1 MNLDIIKQCNTFRD
15 VCKKLN
21 LPKGGAGYRKAKKI
35 ISENNIDISHF
46 DHGSS
51 KRVIRT
57 TKEKICPVCG
67 AQFTTTINKSKKEKE
82 TCSRSCA
89 NSHFRSGKD
98 HPNWSESAY
107 RSTCFFNHEKK
118 CIVCDEVNIV
128 EVHHLDEDKKNNKP
142 ENLIP
147 LCPTHHQYWH
157 SKFKYIIEE
166 QVYNYI
172 KNWKIN
178 FVNL

>member
-1 MNLDIIKQCNTFRD
+1 MNLEIIKECRTFRD

-51 KRVIRT
+51 KRGIRI
-57 TKEKICPVCG
+57 TKKKNCPICNIEFEFITNV
-67 AQFTTTINKSKKEKE
+67 SKKEKE

-89 NSHFRSGKD
+89 NTYFRTGKK
-98 HPNWSESAY
+98 HPNWSDNAY
-107 RSTCFFNHEKK
+107 RTTCFFNHEKK
-118 CIVCDEVNIV
+118 CVICEESNIV
-128 EVHHLDEDKKNNKP
+128 EVHHLDENKKNNNP

-157 SKFKYIIEE
+157 SKFKYLVEKDI
-166 QVYNYI
+166 YKYI
-172 KNWKIN
+172 DNWKN
-178 FVNL
+178 KN